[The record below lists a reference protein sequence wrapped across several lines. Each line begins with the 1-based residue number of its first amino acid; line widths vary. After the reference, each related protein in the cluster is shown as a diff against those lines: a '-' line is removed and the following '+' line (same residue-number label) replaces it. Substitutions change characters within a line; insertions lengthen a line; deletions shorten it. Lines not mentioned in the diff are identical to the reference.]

1 MIELIKA
8 CLITNII
15 VLVILLAWV
24 IVMGIWHFKREVE
37 HKKEK
42 AYLRQ
47 SRDYHTEALKK
58 RSGIENDDLH

>member
-15 VLVILLAWV
+15 VLVILLIWV
-24 IVMGIWHFKREVE
+24 IVMGIWHFKREVK

-42 AYLRQ
+42 ADLRQ
-47 SRDYHTEALKK
+47 SRAHHIEELRK